1 MYQGGARLAGGFH
14 GFRLGQGWS
23 SVATAEITKA
33 ASGAAVLA
41 IIKAS

>member
-1 MYQGGARLAGGFH
+1 MYQSGARLAGGFH

-23 SVATAEITKA
+23 SVATAEIAK